1 MPGDEDCFLVSVV
14 VAEIVAHLKL
24 SPMCGDTAVGVR
36 QWWLS
41 ATRNRVETNVVET
54 ALDHLVGRG
63 ALGVRVL
70 PSGERF
76 YFGLGTPEKPGGD
89 ER

>member
-1 MPGDEDCFLVSVV
+1 
-14 VAEIVAHLKL
+14 
-24 SPMCGDTAVGVR
+24 MCGDTAVGVR

-41 ATRNRVETNVVET
+41 TTRNRVETNVVET
-54 ALDHLVGRG
+54 ALDRLVSQG

-76 YFGLGTPEKPGGD
+76 YFGLAIPEKPGGD
-89 ER
+89 EA